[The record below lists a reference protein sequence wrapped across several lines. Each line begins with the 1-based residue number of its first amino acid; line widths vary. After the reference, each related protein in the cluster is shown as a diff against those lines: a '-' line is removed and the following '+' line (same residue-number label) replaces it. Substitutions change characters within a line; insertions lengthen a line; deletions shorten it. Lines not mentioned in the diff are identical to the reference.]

1 MAGMKATKLEASGAR
16 HQVLLVDDH
25 PIVRRG
31 MAQLI
36 SHEADLCVSGEA
48 SDSDEALSL
57 LQKNPPDVLVVDISL
72 RKTSGILNKKLDELE
87 LYRVKDSTL
96 EQPLLLRMFG
106 LGNITIMSS
115 DVSLPVLQLSAVPG
129 AYEAREKLRLAVE
142 AERDRKRVRD
152 INLSDGDGDV
162 LAS

>member
-1 MAGMKATKLEASGAR
+1 
-16 HQVLLVDDH
+16 
-25 PIVRRG
+25 
-31 MAQLI
+31 
-36 SHEADLCVSGEA
+36 
-48 SDSDEALSL
+48 
-57 LQKNPPDVLVVDISL
+57 
-72 RKTSGILNKKLDELE
+72 
-87 LYRVKDSTL
+87 
-96 EQPLLLRMFG
+96 MFG

-152 INLSDGDGDV
+152 SNLSDGDGDV